1 MRTASPQ
8 LITLLNEDQFL
19 MADLYTITT
28 VQGDVYRY
36 TNYDFDLMVGG
47 HQFSSNGPIISREGI
62 SLSLGVEV
70 DNLSVT
76 IEVTN
81 EQTFEGI
88 RVVQAFHN
96 GQMDGARFKLERIFL
111 SPSRPTDIVKLL
123 YYSYR
128 IRKKLEI
135 THRLNRSTILYAYV

>member
-36 TNYDFDLMVGG
+36 TNYDFDLMVGV
-47 HQFSSNGPIISREGI
+47 HQFSSSGPIISREGI

-70 DNLSVT
+70 DNLNVT
-76 IEVTN
+76 IE
-81 EQTFEGI
+81 
-88 RVVQAFHN
+88 
-96 GQMDGARFKLERIFL
+96 ERTSKPL
-111 SPSRPTDIVKLL
+111 KV
-123 YYSYR
+123 
-128 IRKKLEI
+128 
-135 THRLNRSTILYAYV
+135 YV